1 MKWVYIFLI
10 FMVATVDIL
19 GFFSLTG
26 YDVVSFDS
34 GSPEVSLSPSQ
45 FSEGTLFGDIP
56 VTPETPSGGGG
67 GGGAGGGGVVSVS
80 NFEISPSEF
89 NIELAVNTNTQRTVT
104 VKNLKNSSASLSI
117 RQTGL
122 DNLIILGNTNLS
134 FGPLE
139 TKTFNVIFVALNQT
153 GIFTGKIF
161 VGSKEIPVSIN
172 VRTKLLLFDSNIIVL
187 NPDYLVNQG
196 ETLKTQ
202 ITLIPLGESSRL
214 DVTLNYVIK
223 DYNNKVYLTKSETLL
238 VDKQIDFKRDFDTG
252 VLPPGKYIVGVEV
265 IYPNGVATSS
275 AHFEVLPPR
284 KISLS
289 NMIYYLLIAILINVI
304 LIVAL
309 LISRIYKERKEAEM
323 NPQGNYFSP
332 QNNYSNNQ
340 NNYFP
345 KQDDFSSNPDNDSG
359 NQDNLEEDKK
369 DYLDYRDEPDEV

>member
-10 FMVATVDIL
+10 LTVATVDFF

-26 YDVVSFDS
+26 YDTI
-34 GSPEVSLSPSQ
+34 SLDASAGGALNPGP

-56 VTPETPSGGGG
+56 ETTTTTPSGGGAS
-67 GGGAGGGGVVSVS
+67 GGGAVVVK
-80 NFEISPSEF
+80 NYEVSPSEF
-89 NIELAVNTNTQRTVT
+89 DIELAVNTNAQKAVT
-104 VKNLKNSSASLSI
+104 VKNLRNAQTRLSI

-122 DNLIILGNTNLS
+122 DNFIILGSTNLS
-134 FGPLE
+134 LEPLE

-161 VGSKEIPVSIN
+161 VGSKEIPVSISI
-172 VRTKLLLFDSNIIVL
+172 RTKLLLFDSNIIVL
-187 NPDYLVNQG
+187 NPDYLVSQG

-223 DYNNKVYLTKSETLL
+223 DYNNKIYLTKSETLL
-238 VDKQIDFKRDFDTG
+238 VDKQIDFNRDFDTG
-252 VLPPGKYIVGVEV
+252 ILPSGKYIVGVEV
-265 IYPNGVATSS
+265 IYSNGVATSS
-275 AHFEVLPPR
+275 AHFEVLPPK

-289 NMIYYLLIAILINVI
+289 NLIYYLLIAILINII

-323 NPQGNYFSP
+323 NPQGDYFNA
-332 QNNYSNNQ
+332 QNNSSNGQNSYSGNQ
-340 NNYFP
+340 S
-345 KQDDFSSNPDNDSG
+345 DFSNNPDNDSG
-359 NQDNLEEDKK
+359 NQNNSEENPK
-369 DYLDYRDEPDEV
+369 DYLDYKDEPEEG